1 MAGDMTRAAAALFA
15 ALFAAAAGAPAAAQ
29 QPAIEPYVA
38 APQAHE
44 TTVDRMSPVMGRAYV
59 RAIQR
64 ELAALGYSP
73 GAADGVEGPR
83 TRRAISAYQRAAG
96 LRETGRASRELLDY
110 MKFSAPRPGS
120 GPAGIAEIQRL
131 LAARGYYDGAIDG
144 LAGPKTRSAIRRFQR
159 DSGLAA
165 TGVIDRSLTRA
176 LR

>member
-1 MAGDMTRAAAALFA
+1 MARDMRRVAGALLAALFA
-15 ALFAAAAGAPAAAQ
+15 AGAGAPAAAQ
-29 QPAIEPYVA
+29 QPALEPYVA
-38 APQAHE
+38 AAPTHE

-73 GAADGVEGPR
+73 GGADGVEGPR

-96 LRETGRASRELLDY
+96 LPETGRASRELLDY
-110 MKFSAPRPGS
+110 MKFSAPRPGAGPS
-120 GPAGIAEIQRL
+120 GVAHTQRR

-144 LAGPKTRSAIRRFQR
+144 IAGPKTRAAIRRFQR
-159 DSGLAA
+159 DAGLAV
-165 TGVIDRSLTRA
+165 TGKIDRSLARA